1 MVILS
6 HFYNDVILNQ
16 NRFVLPWLYTPLI
29 PNEKFKM
36 VFYFF
41 ENEKHCYIYK
51 QC

>member
-36 VFYFF
+36 VFLLLWEWKTLLYL
-41 ENEKHCYIYK
+41 
-51 QC
+51 